1 MEPASYG
8 LTATADLCDS
18 HGDAARVCEIRFRDF
33 GEVSSFSGPVA
44 TIRCFE
50 DNTRVREV
58 LETAGHG
65 RVLVVDAGGSLGC
78 AMLGDNLARLALDN
92 GWAGVIMHG
101 CVRDAA
107 VLETLPL
114 GVKALAT
121 HPRRSEKRGGGE
133 VDIPVTFGGVTFTPG
148 ERVFADEDGVIVLRG
163 EG

>member
-18 HGDAARVCEIRFRDF
+18 HGEAARVCEIPFRDF
-33 GEVSSFSGPVA
+33 GGVTAFSGTAA

-50 DNTRVREV
+50 DNTQVRTV

-65 RVLVVDAGGSLGC
+65 RVLVVDAGGSLRC
-78 AMLGDNLARLALDN
+78 AMLGDNLAQLALDN
-92 GWAGVIMHG
+92 GWVGVVMYG

-107 VLETLPL
+107 VLSTLPL
-114 GVKALAT
+114 GVKALGT

-133 VDIPVTFGGVTFTPG
+133 VDVPVAFGGVTFTPG
-148 ERVFADEDGVIVLRG
+148 ERIFADEDGVIVLQG
-163 EG
+163 EE

>member
-18 HGDAARVCEIRFRDF
+18 HGGAARVCEIPFRDF
-33 GEVSSFSGPVA
+33 GEVTSFSGPIA
-44 TIRCFE
+44 TVRCFE

-58 LETAGHG
+58 LQTAGHG
-65 RVLVVDAGGSLGC
+65 RVLVVDAGGSLRC
-78 AMLGDNLARLALDN
+78 AMLGDNLAQMGLDN
-92 GWAGVIMHG
+92 GWVGVVMYG

-107 VLETLPL
+107 VLSTLPL

-133 VDIPVTFGGVTFTPG
+133 VDVPVSFGGVTFTPG